1 MLSTKSVLKRSRWSR
16 SRASRKQSTSI
27 VEYPVWKRGDSNYYR
42 AAKLH
47 CSAMLS
53 QFHCTYTYT
62 RRFWI
67 ILHAQWTRSECERR
81 RPTGALSSNGGSQ
94 VRTFTPAISEDRHE
108 GKNKL
113 TWYACIHIPCVYT
126 WKERERER
134 ETERQTGTAYLSNTQ
149 SITRARLFLLFLLMR
164 ERTICASRSV
174 RILVHGLAEVTQ
186 NGEVNSTEE
195 SLDKLYRSSVPM
207 REVRSD
213 SKCIRYESIRTKL
226 NYDCPTDT
234 DLLRFD
240 IWRHLATG
248 CWTKDRSSG
257 VGCKAA
263 RTSDIESWHLHT
275 FARSL
280 AWCHLM

>member
-1 MLSTKSVLKRSRWSR
+1 MFCISAPHSSIKQASFESLSEDTVSVNICGAGLDMMLSTKSVLKRSRWSR

-126 WKERERER
+126 WKRERER
-134 ETERQTGTAYLSNTQ
+134 EKERGERGRRALLTSAIPNQ
-149 SITRARLFLLFLLMR
+149 SQEPIVFTLPSHARENNMCIQVCKDPSAWTRWGHS
-164 ERTICASRSV
+164 EWRSQFNWRV
-174 RILVHGLAEVTQ
+174 PWQ
-186 NGEVNSTEE
+186 
-195 SLDKLYRSSVPM
+195 LYRSSVPM
-207 REVRSD
+207 RKYALTQNALD
-213 SKCIRYESIRTKL
+213 MNQYEP
-226 NYDCPTDT
+226 N
-234 DLLRFD
+234 
-240 IWRHLATG
+240 
-248 CWTKDRSSG
+248 
-257 VGCKAA
+257 
-263 RTSDIESWHLHT
+263 
-275 FARSL
+275 
-280 AWCHLM
+280 

>member
-134 ETERQTGTAYLSNTQ
+134 EKE
-149 SITRARLFLLFLLMR
+149 R
-164 ERTICASRSV
+164 EREADGHCVPQQYPINHKSPIVFTLPSHARENNMCIQVCKDPSAWTRWGHSEWRSQFNWRV
-174 RILVHGLAEVTQ
+174 PWQTLPVECSDAGSTLWRQ
-186 NGEVNSTEE
+186 NA
-195 SLDKLYRSSVPM
+195 LDM
-207 REVRSD
+207 NQ
-213 SKCIRYESIRTKL
+213 YEP
-226 NYDCPTDT
+226 N
-234 DLLRFD
+234 
-240 IWRHLATG
+240 
-248 CWTKDRSSG
+248 
-257 VGCKAA
+257 
-263 RTSDIESWHLHT
+263 
-275 FARSL
+275 
-280 AWCHLM
+280 